1 MYEYLLIDDDSVI
14 NFLHKELISI
24 AIPNAI
30 IHEFQS
36 SKQALNWMKQ
46 RMQEGTCPKAIIFL
60 DINMPEMNGFDF
72 LDELKLVAGD
82 HFDQG
87 CKIVMVTS
95 SLNEKDRER
104 ALSYPYVSNYL
115 EKPLTLEY
123 LSSLS

>member
-1 MYEYLLIDDDSVI
+1 
-14 NFLHKELISI
+14 
-24 AIPNAI
+24 
-30 IHEFQS
+30 
-36 SKQALNWMKQ
+36 MKQ
-46 RMQEGTCPKAIIFL
+46 RMQEGTCPRAIIFL

-72 LDELKLVAGD
+72 LDELKVIAGD

-104 ALSYPYVSNYL
+104 AMSYPFVSNYM